1 MPELLDDQYRRLKA
15 IASET
20 LGGEPVGSLISEM
33 ALHSREILCHV
44 RRLTYTSDVAGK
56 RYIGFSESVDSRPV
70 NEAIYVDDDAEFD
83 GLLESFRNG
92 FQDTPA
98 NDIVK
103 SVYTIA
109 YSVFAAN
116 DVYEVGRKTSAT
128 FFEILIGHIV
138 ARVLGVEPRK
148 KVKIP
153 ETGADLT
160 TDYVFDLGRRRR
172 KIHLPIKT
180 STRERGVQAWVHQL
194 VLDRIFGDG
203 IYKGVLVVAAETK
216 RASKTGVIIEIC
228 VPQQFQMFQSRVARL
243 SRIYYLD
250 PPDKYLEL
258 AGAEEL
264 NRVEVK
270 SFGKAIAELPRIL
283 RS

>member
-1 MPELLDDQYRRLKA
+1 M
-15 IASET
+15 ASKN
-20 LGGEPVGSLISEM
+20 LGSVPVAGLISEM
-33 ALHSREILCHV
+33 ALHSREILEGV
-44 RRLTYTSDVAGK
+44 ERRAYTSDVAGK
-56 RYIGFSESVDSRPV
+56 KYFGFTEVVDSRPV
-70 NEAIYVDDDAEFD
+70 NEAIYIDDDVEFAR
-83 GLLESFRNG
+83 LLRSFQENFSEASG
-92 FQDTPA
+92 
-98 NDIVK
+98 NEIVK

-138 ARVLGVEPRK
+138 ARVLDVSPRK
-148 KVKIP
+148 KVIIP
-153 ETGADLT
+153 ETGAYLT
-160 TDYVFDLGRRRR
+160 TDYVFDAGRRRR

-203 IYKGVLVVAAETK
+203 IYRGVLVVAAETK
-216 RASKTGVIIEIC
+216 RASKTGVITEIC
-228 VPQQFQMFQSRVARL
+228 VPQQFQMFQSRVARI

-250 PPDKYLEL
+250 PPQVYLDL
-258 AGAEEL
+258 AGEEEL
-264 NRVEVK
+264 QRVQVK

-283 RS
+283 RA